1 MSSSPPLVSAG
12 RGDPVKPQFNGD
24 NRFQHELRRRIDEHF
39 SVTGQRSRDNPSLYL
54 KTALILGVFAASYVG
69 LVGWASTLWQGL
81 LYAVVLGI
89 ATAAIGFNI
98 QHDGGHQAFSRHRWI
113 NRTMAATL
121 DLIGGSSYIWHWKHA
136 HFHHTYV
143 NIDGHDSDIDLGI
156 LARLAPTQRHRR
168 MHRWQHYYLWL
179 LYAVTAIRWHL
190 YGDFRDL
197 ITGKIG
203 ERRFP
208 RPRGWNLVVL
218 IGGKLVF
225 FALAFGVP
233 LLYHPFGVVLGFY
246 LLVAAITGL
255 LLALVFQLAHVV
267 EDARFVS
274 TAPASPRIER
284 AWAAHQLDA
293 TVDFAQDNRA
303 LSWLI
308 GGLNFQIEHHL
319 FCRVSHVHYRALA
332 PLVAATC
339 HDFGMP
345 YRHHPNL
352 RAGIV
357 SHYRWLKHMGLPLAS
372 S

>member
-1 MSSSPPLVSAG
+1 MSTSIPLAKPG
-12 RGDPVKPQFNGD
+12 PGDHVKPSFNGD
-24 NRFQHELRRRIDEHF
+24 NHFQRELRRRIDAHF
-39 SVTGQRSRDNPSLYL
+39 IATGQSPRDNLGMYA

-69 LVGWASTLWQGL
+69 LVGWASTFWQGL

-136 HFHHTYV
+136 HFHHSYV
-143 NIDGHDSDIDLGI
+143 NIDGHDSDIDLGV
-156 LARLAPTQRHRR
+156 LARLAPSQRHRKI
-168 MHRWQHYYLWL
+168 HRWQHYYLWV

-197 ITGKIG
+197 VTGKIG

-218 IGGKLVF
+218 IGGKLGF
-225 FALAFGVP
+225 FTLAFGLP

-246 LLVAAITGL
+246 LLVAAITGV

-267 EDARFVS
+267 EDAGFPAVDPA
-274 TAPASPRIER
+274 APQIER
-284 AWAAHQLDA
+284 AWAQHQLDA
-293 TVDFAQDNRA
+293 TVDFAQDSRL

-339 HDFGMP
+339 RDFGMP
-345 YRHHPNL
+345 YRSHSNL
-352 RAGIV
+352 RAGIA
-357 SHYRWLKHMGLPLAS
+357 SHYRWLKRMGQPLSA
-372 S
+372 